1 LERAA
6 AANGNDDWASTKI
19 VHLMKN
25 AVKHFADDILRRH
38 DTLTA
43 ELPAPYFSLED
54 GISGYAS
61 RAIPGRI

>member
-1 LERAA
+1 
-6 AANGNDDWASTKI
+6 
-19 VHLMKN
+19 MKN